1 MNTSMDDDSRFG
13 ASATATIEMN
23 SGNRAAS
30 IGISSNY
37 DLRVAR
43 IRRLEI
49 FQELEMV
56 FIRMVRVEPRGISAS
71 GCHMC

>member
-1 MNTSMDDDSRFG
+1 MNTSMDDDGRFG

-23 SGNRAAS
+23 SGDRAAS
-30 IGISSNY
+30 IGISGNY

-43 IRRLEI
+43 IRSLEI

-56 FIRMVRVEPRGISAS
+56 FIRMVRVEPRGISTS
-71 GCHMC
+71 DCHMC